1 MHIPPRSALLAAWV
15 LLGCAGGGERG
26 GGDSAR
32 RRDSTAPAA
41 ESAGDSAAPQISVY
55 AVNGG
60 THGMSA
66 RTRWAFS
73 PDSAS
78 VLVVEDPV
86 SVEAEPVPNGFIIA
100 REGAAPILVQQ
111 DSAWDVAPNAAWTQI
126 AWSRAYAS
134 RPGERDSLSAA
145 DWADL
150 ASRSGLSARETRRA
164 AFPTSGMSTAYG
176 VGRPIILALPAAADT
191 SEDADEPEPE
201 ALPVGGAWRVG
212 WTKIG
217 DSLALGTVPE
227 RVGDDA
233 PARAWHVVDVE
244 SGAARRPVGADAL
257 VAIIWRDGPAIDAG
271 VVPDTAA
278 RSIAVASGTVE
289 SAAGRIHF
297 RPTRGATIDIG
308 LGTALAA
315 TRNGEIIVAIAP
327 NADAR
332 PNDPKVHLVVYN
344 VER

>member
-1 MHIPPRSALLAAWV
+1 MPILPRSALLAVWV

-26 GGDSAR
+26 RADSAR
-32 RRDSTAPAA
+32 QRDTAAA
-41 ESAGDSAAPQISVY
+41 VAGDSGAPQISVY

-60 THGMSA
+60 AHGMSA

-111 DSAWDVAPNAAWTQI
+111 DSVWDVAPNAAWTQI
-126 AWSRAYAS
+126 AWSRAYTS

-150 ASRSGLSARETRRA
+150 ASQSGLSTREVRRA

-176 VGRPIILALPAAADT
+176 VGRPIILALPASADT
-191 SEDADEPEPE
+191 TEDADEPEPS
-201 ALPVGGAWRVG
+201 ALEVGGAWRVG
-212 WTKIG
+212 WTRSG
-217 DSLALGTVPE
+217 DSLALGTAPE
-227 RVGDDA
+227 RIGDDA
-233 PARAWHVVDVE
+233 PARAWHSVDVE
-244 SGAARRPVGADAL
+244 SGAARGPVAADAL
-257 VAIIWRDGPAIDAG
+257 ASIAWHAGPPIDGSTAPGDAPG
-271 VVPDTAA
+271 T
-278 RSIAVASGTVE
+278 IAVAGAVVE
-289 SAAGRIHF
+289 SSAGRIRV
-297 RPTRGATIDIG
+297 RPAHGAPIDVG
-308 LGTALAA
+308 PGTALAA
-315 TRNGEIIVAIAP
+315 TRTGELIVAIAP

-332 PNDPKVHLVVYN
+332 PNDPKVHLVVYK